1 MDTGLPRPVRLAL
14 GRASGLIDA
23 QLAPSPVGHPLW
35 DEWVHQ
41 FGRLGRR
48 RKRFGFPGPASDV
61 AQHRRTHWRSSLPGM
76 YNGGMRRALRWTFTI
91 ASILFSGLALVMG
104 LLEVVHLAHN
114 QSTEHFAGIFAMQ
127 ALVLAAVFAVSALAA
142 ALSGETA

>member
-1 MDTGLPRPVRLAL
+1 
-14 GRASGLIDA
+14 
-23 QLAPSPVGHPLW
+23 
-35 DEWVHQ
+35 
-41 FGRLGRR
+41 
-48 RKRFGFPGPASDV
+48 
-61 AQHRRTHWRSSLPGM
+61 M

-142 ALSGETA
+142 AMSGETA